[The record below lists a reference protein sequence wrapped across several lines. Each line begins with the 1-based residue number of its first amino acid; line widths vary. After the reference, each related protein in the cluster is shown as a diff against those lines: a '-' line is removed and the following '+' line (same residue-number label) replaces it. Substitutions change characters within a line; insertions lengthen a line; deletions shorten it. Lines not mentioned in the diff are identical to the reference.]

1 MTNEERQDT
10 KKIKFQLTLYFVSII
25 ENHAYFT
32 YNRFVTLEYVKYL
45 YYVDLSWHVL
55 DKTSKKVSFF
65 ERQCL
70 LGLLSH

>member
-10 KKIKFQLTLYFVSII
+10 KKMKFQLTLYFVSII

-55 DKTSKKVSFF
+55 DKTSKKCHSLNVNASEVS
-65 ERQCL
+65 
-70 LGLLSH
+70 